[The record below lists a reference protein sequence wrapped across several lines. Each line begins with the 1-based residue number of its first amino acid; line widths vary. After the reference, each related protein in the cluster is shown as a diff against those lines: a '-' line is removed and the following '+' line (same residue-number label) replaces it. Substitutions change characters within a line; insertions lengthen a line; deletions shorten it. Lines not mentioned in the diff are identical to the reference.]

1 MREGM
6 FMILFPQ
13 DGHMPC
19 TAIDGPSPIFKV
31 VVKVP
36 VGSAG

>member
-6 FMILFPQ
+6 FMILL
-13 DGHMPC
+13 
-19 TAIDGPSPIFKV
+19 PSGWPHALHSLRSTCPVCKV

-36 VGSAG
+36 VDIR